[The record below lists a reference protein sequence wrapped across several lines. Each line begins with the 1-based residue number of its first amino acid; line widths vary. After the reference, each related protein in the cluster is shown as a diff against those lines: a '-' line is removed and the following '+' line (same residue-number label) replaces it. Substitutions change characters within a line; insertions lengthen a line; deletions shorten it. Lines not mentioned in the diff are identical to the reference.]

1 MPPVHVPGA
10 CFQATIALASPSGQQ
25 QQQQQQHAELAF
37 ITNAA
42 ATAGGG
48 NLVLVHQVLSKVVPV
63 ACPGR
68 ASRSTLYR
76 YVGQL
81 AAEGDSNS
89 SSYLLTKLHPTE
101 HAGTFKELRRL
112 GALALN
118 AGGGGSQVTACS
130 GALVGALLR
139 KLGVGVAAAAAVA
152 AAIRSATPAAA
163 ASAQDEVQGQGGGGG
178 GLLSRSHLL
187 PPPPPPPPPPAAAAA
202 AEDDEDC
209 WSSSAES
216 SSSSDDDDEEQQ
228 QEWRRRPEL
237 TFPSR
242 LPRMPEELLRQL
254 GRFYGLSLSE
264 NARHKLGY
272 IKPGMPVRTQLEA
285 FMEWASAPGV
295 MDRSFEPLTRSTAD
309 VTLRVLLQLLGYIR
323 KRYAMALADLQL
335 CMVTAPTYVAEHFA
349 VLISRKIKRTTLIKS
364 MQDIR
369 KVVDYLKAR
378 ATERQAAASSSAA
391 GAEAAETVQRLVAF
405 DCWMRGPLLRVVR
418 QLGQRSQMVDISG
431 LPSLEQLV
439 QAQAGLTRQAEAAF
453 RQALAAEQARPGALK
468 PHHVLDL
475 QEAVAFNLCFGHSSP
490 LRLSCLLAIKPPR
503 DASTPCTHQGCRLGA
518 DCRGNRLE
526 LLQLRPDDAAAEGQP
541 LLLRLEL
548 PHHKNSHK
556 SDAHSDPIVFDVPG
570 SLAPTLMLWIE
581 HGRPL
586 LLKLMQQA
594 FPGREMQRGHYLERP
609 ITLLI
614 NHKTAQPFDLQQFH
628 NYFKRIL
635 SKAGFSGSQVFYPR
649 ALRHIFVSA
658 MSDGELGANCSYAEK
673 VGMAAVM
680 GHSIQQWDN
689 TTYNRTL
696 KRFRAAKG
704 VAAMAQ
710 LRHTML
716 QQQQPQPG
724 QQQQQAAAHAEKEET
739 PAPTQTLGQPSSSQ
753 AASSSSSSQQQQE
766 EEEEQQQQQQQQ
778 QAQSQSQSQVSA
790 ALGVA
795 SDSAESGDE
804 DEPPANQLQLLLRS
818 SPVFQAAAAAAWQQ
832 QEEELELE
840 LEAASPTPP
849 PAAPARAR
857 AAPPAANVG
866 SGQVQM
872 LRPAA
877 AAASLASII
886 AQQRQARH
894 QHLLQLQQAR
904 QAAAARQRAGAA
916 AGADGASTGTG
927 QAPHLQAGQ
936 PRVPGAAAAQEVI
949 EIDLD

>member
-1 MPPVHVPGA
+1 
-10 CFQATIALASPSGQQ
+10 
-25 QQQQQQHAELAF
+25 
-37 ITNAA
+37 
-42 ATAGGG
+42 
-48 NLVLVHQVLSKVVPV
+48 
-63 ACPGR
+63 
-68 ASRSTLYR
+68 
-76 YVGQL
+76 
-81 AAEGDSNS
+81 
-89 SSYLLTKLHPTE
+89 
-101 HAGTFKELRRL
+101 
-112 GALALN
+112 
-118 AGGGGSQVTACS
+118 
-130 GALVGALLR
+130 
-139 KLGVGVAAAAAVA
+139 
-152 AAIRSATPAAA
+152 
-163 ASAQDEVQGQGGGGG
+163 
-178 GLLSRSHLL
+178 
-187 PPPPPPPPPPAAAAA
+187 
-202 AEDDEDC
+202 
-209 WSSSAES
+209 
-216 SSSSDDDDEEQQ
+216 
-228 QEWRRRPEL
+228 
-237 TFPSR
+237 
-242 LPRMPEELLRQL
+242 
-254 GRFYGLSLSE
+254 
-264 NARHKLGY
+264 
-272 IKPGMPVRTQLEA
+272 
-285 FMEWASAPGV
+285 
-295 MDRSFEPLTRSTAD
+295 
-309 VTLRVLLQLLGYIR
+309 
-323 KRYAMALADLQL
+323 
-335 CMVTAPTYVAEHFA
+335 
-349 VLISRKIKRTTLIKS
+349 
-364 MQDIR
+364 
-369 KVVDYLKAR
+369 
-378 ATERQAAASSSAA
+378 
-391 GAEAAETVQRLVAF
+391 
-405 DCWMRGPLLRVVR
+405 
-418 QLGQRSQMVDISG
+418 
-431 LPSLEQLV
+431 
-439 QAQAGLTRQAEAAF
+439 
-453 RQALAAEQARPGALK
+453 
-468 PHHVLDL
+468 
-475 QEAVAFNLCFGHSSP
+475 VAFNLCFGHSSP